1 MNRTK
6 YLKGECGQCGGHLE
20 FPAEATGLTTD
31 CPHCGKPTE
40 LMLARPREEPAVS
53 RRVIVW
59 TASAVL
65 ILGLGLVGALVA
77 LNRAERY
84 AARQK
89 AQAGAKAAPSVSADT
104 QAAPAPQPE
113 DPVAKAGFKVGVI
126 SLEKTTNS
134 SLVYAVGTIANATNR
149 QRFGVKVEL
158 DLFDEAGRKVGSAK
172 DYQAVLEPRG
182 RWQFKALVVD
192 SKARTAKVAAI
203 SEDQ

>member
-40 LMLARPREEPAVS
+40 LLLARPREEPAVS

-84 AARQK
+84 AARR
-89 AQAGAKAAPSVSADT
+89 QA
-104 QAAPAPQPE
+104 QAAPKPSASVSTSTQPAAVPEPE
-113 DPVAKAGFKVGVI
+113 DPLAKAGFKV
-126 SLEKTTNS
+126 
-134 SLVYAVGTIANATNR
+134 
-149 QRFGVKVEL
+149 
-158 DLFDEAGRKVGSAK
+158 
-172 DYQAVLEPRG
+172 
-182 RWQFKALVVD
+182 
-192 SKARTAKVAAI
+192 
-203 SEDQ
+203 